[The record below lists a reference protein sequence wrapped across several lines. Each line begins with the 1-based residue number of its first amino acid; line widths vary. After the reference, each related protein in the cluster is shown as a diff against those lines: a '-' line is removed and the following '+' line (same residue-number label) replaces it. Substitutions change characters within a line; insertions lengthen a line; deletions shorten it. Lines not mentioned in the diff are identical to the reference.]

1 MLFTFYMKI
10 NVITDEKQK
19 IPTNGKFYF
28 FVRKNLYIFG
38 TSYAVMFTII
48 CPNYNS
54 QQVWE
59 RQTLKGLPFI
69 LHKLLKGKRKSYNF
83 GLIL

>member
-1 MLFTFYMKI
+1 MHNI
-10 NVITDEKQK
+10 
-19 IPTNGKFYF
+19 F
-28 FVRKNLYIFG
+28 FCKKNLIIFN

-54 QQVWE
+54 RQVWE

-69 LHKLLKGKRKSYNF
+69 LYIPNLL
-83 GLIL
+83 L